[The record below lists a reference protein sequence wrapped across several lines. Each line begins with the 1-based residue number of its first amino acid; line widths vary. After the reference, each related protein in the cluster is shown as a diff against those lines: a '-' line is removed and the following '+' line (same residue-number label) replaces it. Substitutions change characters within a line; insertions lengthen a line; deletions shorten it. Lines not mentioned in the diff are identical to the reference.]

1 MWTCIKV
8 LISYLWLFLCGSPP
22 QSLVSTATLSRS
34 AQQGTLPWA
43 TTAPQWWAVNWSPA
57 PSSTVRRMRTPA
69 GRWSFTLSPSLCLFS
84 NFPLFISG
92 SLLKSTNPPTFPA
105 PGELPCGWPCA
116 VPQSCMLCVGLG
128 TVTAKVTKFPLSL
141 YNGPI
146 RLHCIV
152 SQMQQLHR
160 AELVFSANAQTQMP
174 PTEAQSGQNRLGGLP
189 LNTGLLHIHVCV
201 WVRKGTKNGYVSMCL
216 THQVSPSLFSSLR
229 PLAVSQIP
237 LCTIPIRFQY
247 VFERLKSE

>member
-1 MWTCIKV
+1 MMWTCIKV

-92 SLLKSTNPPTFPA
+92 SLLKSTN
-105 PGELPCGWPCA
+105 L
-116 VPQSCMLCVGLG
+116 
-128 TVTAKVTKFPLSL
+128 PLSL
-141 YNGPI
+141 LQRSCPAADPVLFPSRVCCVLGWVLWQQKSPNF
-146 RLHCIV
+146 RCLCI
-152 SQMQQLHR
+152 MDH
-160 AELVFSANAQTQMP
+160 
-174 PTEAQSGQNRLGGLP
+174 
-189 LNTGLLHIHVCV
+189 
-201 WVRKGTKNGYVSMCL
+201 
-216 THQVSPSLFSSLR
+216 
-229 PLAVSQIP
+229 
-237 LCTIPIRFQY
+237 
-247 VFERLKSE
+247 